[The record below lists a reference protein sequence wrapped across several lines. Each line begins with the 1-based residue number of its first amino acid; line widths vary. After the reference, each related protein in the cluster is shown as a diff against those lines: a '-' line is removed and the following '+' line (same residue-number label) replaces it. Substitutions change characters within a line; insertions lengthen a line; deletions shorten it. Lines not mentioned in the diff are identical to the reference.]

1 MLVLPAASDRF
12 RKIHQKN
19 ENSFILISDSDKNT
33 FACYNNI
40 ENNVNN
46 KKVVE
51 NAR

>member
-1 MLVLPAASDRF
+1 MLALPAASDRF

-19 ENSFILISDSDKNT
+19 ENSFISISYIDKNT

-40 ENNVNN
+40 ENDFNN
-46 KKVVE
+46 KKEVE